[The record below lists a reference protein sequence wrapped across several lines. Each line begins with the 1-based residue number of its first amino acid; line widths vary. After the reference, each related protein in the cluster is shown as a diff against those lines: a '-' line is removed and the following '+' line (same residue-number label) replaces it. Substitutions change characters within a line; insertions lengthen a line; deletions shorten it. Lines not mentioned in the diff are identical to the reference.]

1 MINKQL
7 YIGISGLA
15 GSGKDTVGHM
25 LVYILNDIDKPY
37 ADIKRKFFNAYS
49 EESQNITR
57 RPRNNKVHS
66 VAFADTLKNICASLF
81 GISVDYFYNYKDDG
95 YVNISGTFEY
105 TNDLSGIEEAKITT
119 AREYNIIVR
128 SDDRYNPNY
137 WMSFRE
143 LLVYVGTFLSQER
156 INYNTYVNN
165 VRNTLKNNLDDGTQY
180 VLFTDVRFDHELD
193 FVRRQNCGIT
203 IYVQRAL
210 NEDEIKP
217 SKLNEGELKAAD
229 VIINNDY
236 SDYDYVIENFG
247 TMEDLFKQ
255 VYDLVTEEPIFRNN
269 IIEISN
275 NILLREYK
283 DETKYKFVFDRTELY
298 APISDMRYNDQASY
312 FFVNDDKI
320 AVGEFITMP
329 NGTSRKVENLYCDMD
344 NNYIVELQ

>member
-25 LVYILNDIDKPY
+25 LVYILNDMDKPY

-49 EESQNITR
+49 EETRNITR

-66 VAFADTLKNICASLF
+66 VAFADTLKTICASLF
-81 GISVDYFYNYKDDG
+81 GIPVDYFYNHKDDG

-105 TNDLSGIEEAKITT
+105 TANLSNMDEAEITT
-119 AREYNIIVR
+119 AREYDIIVR

-165 VRNTLKNNLDDGTQY
+165 VRNTLKTNLDDSTQY

-193 FVRRQNCGIT
+193 FVKRQNCGIT

-210 NEDEIKP
+210 NEDEIKT

-229 VIINNDY
+229 VIINNDF
-236 SDYDYVIENFG
+236 SDYDYVVENFG

-255 VYDLVTEEPIFRNN
+255 VYDLVMSEPIFRNN

-283 DETKYKFVFDRTELY
+283 DETKYQFVFDRASLY
-298 APISDMRYNDQASY
+298 APVSDMGYNDQASY

-320 AVGEFITMP
+320 AVDDFITTA
-329 NGTSRKVENLYCDMD
+329 NGVSKKVENLYYDMD